1 MLRPSY
7 TELMNLLN
15 KSEKLDNK
23 ITSRYTIVMA
33 VAKRA
38 RQIIAGSESLAEC
51 KVDKAVSVAVAEL
64 AEGKLFVTT
73 LDAGEAG
80 ENRNEDSYVPEEA
93 YEDTAA
99 DSSYSE
105 E

>member
-73 LDAGEAG
+73 LDAGEIG
-80 ENRNEDSYVPEEA
+80 DNRNEAASIPGEA
-93 YEDTAA
+93 FA
-99 DSSYSE
+99 DSETFDDE